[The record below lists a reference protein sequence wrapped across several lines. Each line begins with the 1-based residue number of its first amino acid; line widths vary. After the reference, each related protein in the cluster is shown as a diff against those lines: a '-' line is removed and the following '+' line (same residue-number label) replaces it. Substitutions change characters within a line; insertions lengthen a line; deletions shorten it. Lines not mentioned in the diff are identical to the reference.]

1 MDNNKQFTPY
11 VPASK
16 VTPELTVTSIIM
28 GILLA
33 VIFGAANAYLGLRVG
48 MTVSASIPA
57 AVIAMGVIRVLM
69 RKNSILESNVV
80 QTIGSAGESLAAG
93 AIFTLPAL
101 FLWAEEG
108 VEGVKEPG
116 ILEITLIALI
126 GGLLGVFFMVPLRN
140 ALIVK
145 EHGILPYPEGSACA
159 EVLLAGEKGG
169 ANASTVFAGMGFA
182 AIFKFI
188 IDGLKLVA
196 GEVSFNFSKI
206 FKGYTG
212 EIGTQIYPAVMSVG
226 YICGPRI
233 SSYMF
238 AGGVLSWMV
247 LIPLIVMFGADIILN
262 VDSLDFAKALM
273 DKGYTE
279 STISVGEIN
288 NIMGAGGIW
297 KAYIRYIGAGAL
309 AAGGIISLVKS
320 LPLIVKTFGG
330 AIKSIRSA
338 GKASDARTDRDIK
351 MPVVLGAIVILT
363 LLIWII
369 PAIPV
374 SLLGAAI
381 IVVFGFFFATVS
393 SRMVGLVGSSNNPVS
408 GMAIATL
415 LIATLVLKVTGQ
427 TGGAG
432 MTSAIAIGSIICI
445 VSAIA
450 GDTSQDLKTG
460 YLLGSTP
467 KKQQIGEIIGV
478 VAAALAIGGTL
489 YLLNEAWPYGSKDL
503 PAPQATLMKIITE
516 GVMEGNLPW
525 ELVAI
530 GVVIAVVV
538 EIIGIP
544 VLPFAIGIYLPVQLN
559 ACIMVGGLIR
569 LALDKMKK
577 DKETKERIVN
587 DGILFCSGM
596 IAGEGLVGIL
606 LALLAVFG
614 VGEMIDLSAKLNL
627 SPAFMNI
634 GSIVLFAIIILTV
647 LKFSVWKMRK

>member
-1 MDNNKQFTPY
+1 MENKNDFKPY
-11 VPASK
+11 IPAEK
-16 VTPELTVTSIIM
+16 VTPEITVTSIIM

-33 VIFGAANAYLGLRVG
+33 VVFGAANAYLGLRVG

-57 AVIAMGVIRVLM
+57 AVIAMGVIRILM
-69 RKNSILESNVV
+69 RRNSILESNIV
-80 QTIGSAGESLAAG
+80 QTVGSAGESLAAG

-101 FLWAEEG
+101 FLWAGEG
-108 VEGVKEPG
+108 KMDEPSL
-116 ILEITLIALI
+116 LEITLIALI

-145 EHGILPYPEGSACA
+145 EHGILPYPEGTACA

-182 AIFKFI
+182 ALFKFI
-188 IDGLKLVA
+188 IDGLKVVS
-196 GEVSFNFSKI
+196 GEISAHV
-206 FKGYTG
+206 KGYAG

-226 YICGPRI
+226 YICGARI

-238 AGGVLSWMV
+238 SGGILSWLV
-247 LIPLIVMFGADIILN
+247 IIPLIVLFGENIVLYPGN
-262 VDSLDFAKALM
+262 VAIGELYASGGASAIW
-273 DKGYTE
+273 
-279 STISVGEIN
+279 ST
-288 NIMGAGGIW
+288 
-297 KAYIRYIGAGAL
+297 YIRYIGAGAL
-309 AAGGIISLVKS
+309 AAGGIISLIKS

-330 AIKSIRSA
+330 AIKGFSA
-338 GKASDARTDRDIK
+338 TGDSSVRTGKDIDMK
-351 MPVVLGAIVILT
+351 IIIAAILVLTI
-363 LLIWII
+363 LIWLI

-374 SLLGAAI
+374 SLIGAFI

-415 LIATLVLKVTGQ
+415 LIATLILKVTGMQ
-427 TGGAG
+427 GAIG
-432 MTSAIAIGSIICI
+432 MASAIAIGSIICI

-460 YLLGSTP
+460 YILGATP

-489 YLLNEAWPYGSKDL
+489 YLLNSAWGFGSDEL
-503 PAPQATLMKIITE
+503 AAPQATLMKLIVE

-525 ELVAI
+525 ALVFI
-530 GVVIAVVV
+530 GVFIAVVV
-538 EIIGIP
+538 ELIGIP
-544 VLPFAIGIYLPVQLN
+544 VLPFAIGVYLPVQLN

-569 LALDKMKK
+569 LIVEKLSSKK
-577 DKETKERIVN
+577 ENKDAVVN

-596 IAGEGLVGIL
+596 IAGEGIVGII
-606 LALLAVFG
+606 LALFAVFG
-614 VGEMIDLSAKLNL
+614 LDKVIDLSGKLGI
-627 SPAFMNI
+627 SPAVSNI
-634 GSIVLFAIIILTV
+634 GGLVLFAIIIFTL
-647 LKFSVWKMRK
+647 LKFSILRKRKTEE